1 MRLEEHEVII
11 ILYVMDSL
19 RADFL
24 SCYGCSKET
33 SPSIDQLA
41 AEGVIFTH
49 AFAQS
54 TWTRASGASLLSSTY
69 PALHGMRTLQDR
81 LPPSIALLPEEL
93 KKRGFKTIALST
105 MANLSPF
112 FGFQRGF
119 DRFVEIYKEETA
131 VRKSKKITYTRQGE
145 IHFRKRGD
153 DVPIVT
159 SEDINSF
166 LLPYLEENRER
177 DVFVLAWS
185 LDTHDPY
192 FHRDR
197 NLARFVAPV
206 EKMWLPKDIKQMHS
220 EEERS
225 HLKALYA
232 DMIYYNDVHIGAL
245 IKKLKEMKVY
255 DRTFFILTSD
265 HGEAF
270 GEHRVSSHGGV
281 PYDELV
287 RVPLIM
293 KFPQGE
299 FSGTRAGLV
308 QHIDVAPT
316 ILEWTGKAERVNL
329 WQGKSLSPLI
339 RTQQEVND
347 FVFADTQLNRN
358 LPRCLMLRDQTHKYI
373 EMNPGKFA
381 IRGSF
386 RQTLSPLFRSVVKQR
401 MFFCVQEDPEEKVN
415 LYRQERKKAQ
425 AFQARQRLLMREC
438 EVVSKT
444 LQKGK
449 DIRTDMDAQVAD
461 QLHALGYFD

>member
-1 MRLEEHEVII
+1 L
-11 ILYVMDSL
+11 
-19 RADFL
+19 A
-24 SCYGCSKET
+24 
-33 SPSIDQLA
+33 PSI
-41 AEGVIFTH
+41 V
-49 AFAQS
+49 
-54 TWTRASGASLLSSTY
+54 
-69 PALHGMRTLQDR
+69 
-81 LPPSIALLPEEL
+81 LLPEEL

-105 MANLSPF
+105 MANISPF

-131 VRKSKKITYTRQGE
+131 VRKRKKITYTRQGE

-166 LLPYLEENRER
+166 LLPYLEENRES

-197 NLARFVAPV
+197 NLAQFVAPA
-206 EKMWLPKDIKQMHS
+206 EEMWLPKDIKQMHS
-220 EEERS
+220 EEERLY
-225 HLKALYA
+225 LKALYA

-245 IKKLKEMKVY
+245 IKKLKEMRVY
-255 DRTFFILTSD
+255 DRTFFVLTSD

-270 GEHRVSSHGGV
+270 GEHRVSSHGGT

-293 KFPQGE
+293 KFPRGE

-316 ILEWTGKAERVNL
+316 ILESTGKAERVNL

-339 RTQQEVND
+339 RTEQEVND

-358 LPRCLMLRDQTHKYI
+358 LPRCLMLRDRNHKYI
-373 EMNPGKFA
+373 ELNPGKFA
-381 IRGSF
+381 IHRSL
-386 RQTLSPLFRSVVKQR
+386 RQTLSPIFRSVIKQK
-401 MFFCVQEDPEEKVN
+401 MFFCLKEDPEENVN
-415 LYRQERKKAQ
+415 LFRLEKERAHV
-425 AFQARQRLLMREC
+425 FQSRLRLLLREC
-438 EVVSKT
+438 GIVSKG
-444 LQKGK
+444 LQKRKG
-449 DIRTDMDAQVAD
+449 IRTDIDDEVAD
-461 QLHALGYFD
+461 QLHAMGYFD